1 MSAQITQVASVDEAE
16 QLAAFL
22 NSVWSDGAEV
32 APFDLIVA
40 AIHVGAYA
48 VVARQDQKIVGGS
61 FGFIGQFEQSTI
73 LHSHVTA
80 ANVPGVGFI
89 IKQHQKLWAAQQGL
103 AAITWTFDPLVR
115 RNCVFNFEKLGAT
128 AVEFLPNFYG
138 AMTDSIN
145 AGDES
150 DRLFAFWPT
159 DPSTKPTAPVGR
171 KVEIELPEDIES
183 LRKSDLAGALEWRRQ
198 IREILQ
204 PAFAAGAT
212 ISSMTADRKAIVLQ
226 TPEAR

>member
-1 MSAQITQVASVDEAE
+1 MSAQITQVESVRDAE
-16 QLAAFL
+16 QLSAFL
-22 NSVWSDGAEV
+22 NSVWSDGSEV

-48 VVARQDQKIVGGS
+48 VIAKQGEQIAGGS
-61 FGFIGQFEQSTI
+61 FGFVGRFNEQVI

-80 ANVPGVGFI
+80 ATVAGVGFI
-89 IKQHQKLWAAQQGL
+89 IKQHQKLWAAQQGIS
-103 AAITWTFDPLVR
+103 AITWTFDPLVR

-128 AVEFLPNFYG
+128 AVEYLPNFYG

-150 DRLFAFWPT
+150 DRLFAYWPT
-159 DPSTKPTAPVGR
+159 DLGAKLENPSGK
-171 KVEIELPEDIES
+171 KIEIALPADIET
-183 LRKSDLAGALEWRRQ
+183 LRKQDLAGALEWRRQ

-204 PAFAAGAT
+204 PAFSIGAT
-212 ISSMTADRKAIVLQ
+212 IHSMTEDRTAIVLN
-226 TPEAR
+226 TPEA